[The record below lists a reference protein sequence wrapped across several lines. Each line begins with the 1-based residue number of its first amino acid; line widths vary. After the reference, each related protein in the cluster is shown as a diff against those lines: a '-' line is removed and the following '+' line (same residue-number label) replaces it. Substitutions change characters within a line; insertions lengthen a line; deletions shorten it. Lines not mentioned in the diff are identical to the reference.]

1 MKIWNIVLVVI
12 ALLLLDFYI
21 DMMITR
27 REFIFRTELG
37 EEITGCKYKI
47 NCMHYNYLLDD
58 LKEEK

>member
-1 MKIWNIVLVVI
+1 MRWSYIIYGVVVV
-12 ALLLLDFYI
+12 LLLDFYI

-47 NCMHYNYLLDD
+47 NCMHYNFLLDD
-58 LKEEK
+58 LKDEK

>member
-1 MKIWNIVLVVI
+1 MKIWNIILAVV

-47 NCMHYNYLLDD
+47 NCMHYNFLLDD
-58 LKEEK
+58 LKKE